1 MSAATIHELLSSLE
15 QSIHERFRIVN
26 QLLAS
31 QMRPPESPLISELLA
46 RIQALEKR
54 LDDSS
59 RQELLPT
66 SPMVGLEV
74 FRKQNAPVPVAPVPV
89 PVPVPVAPV
98 HVPVPVAP
106 VAAVNTE
113 KIVHVNTDPLDTVV
127 TTEAEIEL
135 NVDDASSIDVEEDMV
150 AEVPDEEEAVELQ
163 EFEYKGAT
171 YYRDSDNNVFT
182 TDEDGELNEEPF
194 GVWNEAKQRIL
205 ARR

>member
-31 QMRPPESPLISELLA
+31 QMRQPESPLIGELLA

-54 LDDSS
+54 LNDSS

-74 FRKQNAPVPVAPVPV
+74 FRKQNAPVPVAPL
-89 PVPVPVAPV
+89 
-98 HVPVPVAP
+98 HVPVPDATVAP
-106 VAAVNTE
+106 VPAPAPVPVVNTE
-113 KIVHVNTDPLDTVV
+113 KVVHVNTDPLDTVV
-127 TTEAEIEL
+127 TTEAEVEL
-135 NVDDASSIDVEEDMV
+135 NVDDASSIVMEEEMV
-150 AEVPDEEEAVELQ
+150 AEVPDEEAVELQ